1 MGNVDLFSDMPTNIT
16 TEAKGSNSAL
26 VKTKGHKKIR
36 IIVIIYDRGTPSAF
50 LKYTDLLQE
59 KPIP

>member
-16 TEAKGSNSAL
+16 TEAKGPNSAL
-26 VKTKGHKKIR
+26 VKTKGHTKRR
-36 IIVIIYDRGTPSAF
+36 IIVIIDDRGKWTPSAL
-50 LKYTDLLQE
+50 LKE